1 MRPGERSW
9 RPAPTCSSTF
19 ISMSAWESTR
29 TPSLKKPASYSIIA
43 LLNNPESPIL
53 SCSSAIVFSGRRL
66 YLYAR

>member
-9 RPAPTCSSTF
+9 RPAPTCSSTS

-29 TPSLKKPASYSIIA
+29 TPSFKKPASYSIIA
-43 LLNNPESPIL
+43 LLNNPENPIL
-53 SCSSAIVFSGRRL
+53 SCWSAIVFSGRGL